1 MSIIILGACGEVG
14 RYIAFDLV
22 KSGFNVTLA
31 DIKEREGKKIAEKL
45 GTRATF
51 QKLDVMDFENL
62 VEILKDHK
70 LVVNNIGPYY
80 MFGDWIP
87 RATIQAGINY
97 VDICDDHDT
106 TLTFLKMN
114 KFVERENLTFL
125 INSGASAGLTNI
137 MAKMGANQLDKVESI
152 RVLWFEDTGETIGF
166 GQLAHWAHIAMGKV
180 PQYINGEWTN
190 IRALTDR
197 EVIEFPDPLGS
208 VPLYFVGHPEPVTL
222 PRYIDTKEVI
232 CKGGILPESDI
243 LLTKILDKI
252 IPIKHEKIMTLICKF
267 FLKIFPL
274 ITGKIEEREIIS
286 SFKTDVIGIQN
297 QKNVHLSFVVI
308 GEVAKLTSVPA
319 SITAQMIVNKD
330 ISSHGLFPPEGC
342 PDLNLDKMEK
352 ELEKRNIIIK
362 QNNVRN

>member
-1 MSIIILGACGEVG
+1 MSIIILGACGEIG

-31 DIKEREGKKIAEKL
+31 DIREFEGKKIAEKL

-62 VEILKDHK
+62 VEVLKDHK
-70 LVVNNIGPYY
+70 VVVNNIGPYF
-80 MFGDWIP
+80 MFGDLIP

-97 VDICDDHDT
+97 VDICDDHDAT
-106 TLTFLKMN
+106 RIFLKMN
-114 KFVERENLTFL
+114 KYIERENLTFL

-137 MAKMGANQLDKVESI
+137 MAKMGANQLDKVDSI

-180 PQYINGEWTN
+180 PQFINGEWTN

-197 EVIEFPDPLGS
+197 EVVEFPAPLGS
-208 VPLYFVGHPEPVTL
+208 APLYFVGHPEPVTL
-222 PRYIDTKEVI
+222 PRYIDTNEAI

-252 IPIKHEKIMTLICKF
+252 IPIKHDKVIKLVCKF
-267 FLKIFPL
+267 FLKILPL
-274 ITGKIEEREIIS
+274 ITGKVEERDIIS
-286 SFKTDVIGIQN
+286 SFKTDVIGLKN
-297 QKNVHLSFVVI
+297 QKNVHLSYAVI

-319 SITAQMIVNKD
+319 SISAQMILNKD
-330 ISSHGLFPPEGC
+330 IKTPGVFPPEGC
-342 PDLNLDKMEK
+342 PDLNLEKMKK
-352 ELEKRNIIIK
+352 ELELRNINIK
-362 QNNVRN
+362 QEKL

>member
-1 MSIIILGACGEVG
+1 MSIIILGACGEIG

-31 DIKEREGKKIAEKL
+31 DIREFEGKKLAERL
-45 GTRATF
+45 GHRAIF
-51 QKLDVMDFENL
+51 QKLDVMDFEKL
-62 VEILKDHK
+62 VEVLKDHK

-97 VDICDDHDT
+97 VDICDDHDAT
-106 TLTFLKMN
+106 RIILKMN
-114 KFVERENLTFL
+114 KSVERENLTFL

-137 MAKMGANQLDKVESI
+137 MAKIGANQLDKVDSI

-180 PQYINGEWTN
+180 PQFINGEWVN
-190 IRALTDR
+190 IKALTDR
-197 EVIEFPDPLGS
+197 EVVEFPAPLGS

-222 PRYIDTKEVI
+222 PCYIETNEAI

-243 LLTKILDKI
+243 LLTKILDKLI
-252 IPIKHEKIMTLICKF
+252 LLKHEKIMKLVCKF

-274 ITGKIEEREIIS
+274 ITGKVEEREIIS
-286 SFKTDVIGIQN
+286 SFRTDVIGLKN
-297 QKNVHLSFVVI
+297 QKNVHLSYAVI
-308 GEVAKLTSVPA
+308 GQVAKLTSIPA
-319 SITAQMIVNKD
+319 SISAQMIVNKE
-330 ISSHGLFPPEGC
+330 INSFGVFPPEGC
-342 PDLNLDKMEK
+342 PDLNL
-352 ELEKRNIIIK
+352 ELFRMQLKKRNIIISEK
-362 QNNVRN
+362 SM

>member
-14 RYIAFDLV
+14 RYIAYDLV

-31 DIKEREGKKIAEKL
+31 DIREFEGKLLSKKL

-51 QKLDVMDFENL
+51 QKLDVMDFQKLTE
-62 VEILKDHK
+62 VLKDHK
-70 LVVNNIGPYY
+70 LVINNIGPYY

-97 VDICDDHDT
+97 VDICDDHDAT
-106 TLTFLKMN
+106 RTFLRMN
-114 KFVERENLTFL
+114 EYVERESLTFL

-137 MAKMGANQLDKVESI
+137 MAKMGASQLDEVESI

-180 PQYINGEWTN
+180 PQFINGEWKD
-190 IRALTDR
+190 IKALTDR
-197 EVIEFPDPLGS
+197 EVVEFPAPLGS
-208 VPLYFVGHPEPVTL
+208 APLYFVGHPEPVTL
-222 PRYIDTKEVI
+222 PRYIETNEAI

-243 LLTKILDKI
+243 MLTKILDKI
-252 IPIKHEKIMTLICKF
+252 IPIKHDKIMKLICKF

-274 ITGKIEEREIIS
+274 ITGKVEEREIIS
-286 SFKTDVIGIQN
+286 SFKTDVIGLKN
-297 QKNVHLSFVVI
+297 QKNVHLSYAVI

-319 SITAQMIVNKD
+319 SITAQMIVNKE
-330 ISSHGLFPPEGC
+330 INSFGVFPPEGC
-342 PDLNLDKMEK
+342 PDLNLEQFKK
-352 ELEKRNIIIK
+352 ELKKRNILITEK
-362 QNNVRN
+362 LV